1 MSLKQIVGVHSHK
14 IYSDK
19 EQKSFFFFKVEGNGR
34 TQDNLMK
41 SILRDGHLIC
51 LEKSLIEIIEKYELA

>member
-19 EQKSFFFFKVEGNGR
+19 EQKSFFLKVEGNGR

>member
-19 EQKSFFFFKVEGNGR
+19 EQKSFFFKVEGNGR